1 MQQKCPW
8 EVPMK
13 KFLNVL
19 LSLALAVPA
28 GAHSVHPDPR
38 FPLVQIAL
46 LLDTSNSMDGL
57 IGQAKTQ
64 LWRVVN
70 DLAGSRCRGR
80 SPRIEVALYE
90 YGNSGLAAGEN
101 YVRQVLPFT
110 HDLDRVSERLF
121 GLTTNGGE

>member
-1 MQQKCPW
+1 
-8 EVPMK
+8 MK
-13 KFLNVL
+13 KILRL
-19 LSLALAVPA
+19 LLAALTMAAPA
-28 GAHSVHPDPR
+28 AAHPVDPDPR
-38 FPLVQIAL
+38 APLIQIAL

-57 IGQAKTQ
+57 IGQAKSQ

-101 YVRQVLPFT
+101 YIRQVLPFT
-110 HDLDRVSERLF
+110 RDLDRVSERLF
-121 GLTTNGGE
+121 GLSTNGG